1 MNNLSSLILLRSGP
15 LRPRLGGHHPLS
27 LWEADDAA

>member
-1 MNNLSSLILLRSGP
+1 MSHPPPLILLRTGP
-15 LRPRLGGHHPLS
+15 LRLRLRGHHPLS